1 MVIRVR
7 QREILRDESVSAIK
21 FFTCLGFATWVSVCA
36 AAPEFI
42 WQGSL
47 VLFGHFSFQTV
58 WSIALIGLI
67 LTVFVEP
74 ILERAR
80 DGRWRPER
88 PRTRNLLVAAP
99 VALALGI
106 AAVSLHECMT
116 AYLAAASGVHGAA
129 PEGIERAVRLILEW
143 ACIPLAVTMA
153 WFSARLGGWFRYAAG
168 GAAAVWVIAASWYYN
183 WPLPVIVIATIPC
196 IALIPLGQI
205 YLAKRWNEDTFQNL
219 AIGLV
224 GFGILWLALTLL
236 LQALLPSMVVAGV
249 ISYGPG
255 EIGENFRFYLGWA
268 LGLALAPNP
277 VNGKRNG

>member
-1 MVIRVR
+1 M
-7 QREILRDESVSAIK
+7 LRDEPVSAIK
-21 FFTCLGFATWVSVCA
+21 LFTYLGFATWVSVCA

-47 VLFGHFSFQTV
+47 VLFGHFSLQTV

-99 VALALGI
+99 VAFVLGI

-116 AYLAAASGVHGAA
+116 AYLAAASGGHGAA
-129 PEGIERAVRLILEW
+129 AEGIEKAVRLILEW
-143 ACIPLAVTMA
+143 ASIPLAVTMA
-153 WFSARLGGWFRYAAG
+153 WISARLGGWFRYAAG
-168 GAAAVWVIAASWYYN
+168 AAAAVWVIAASWYYN

-236 LQALLPSMVVAGV
+236 LQALLPSKVVAGV
-249 ISYGPG
+249 VSYGPG
-255 EIGENFRFYLGWA
+255 EIGENVRFYLGWA